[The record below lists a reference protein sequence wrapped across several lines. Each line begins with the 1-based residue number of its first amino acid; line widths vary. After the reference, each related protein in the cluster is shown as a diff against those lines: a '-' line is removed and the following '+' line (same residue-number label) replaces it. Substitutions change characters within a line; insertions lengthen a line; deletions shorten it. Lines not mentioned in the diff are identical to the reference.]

1 MVRDVY
7 ARVVEFLLWLVIIVV
22 VVGGGAYVWRNRTRL
37 LAKALGQ
44 PESRVQRYIDKKRD

>member
-1 MVRDVY
+1 M
-7 ARVVEFLLWLVIIVV
+7 EFLLWLLIIAI

-44 PESRVQRYIDKKRD
+44 PESRVQRHIDRRGD